1 MEKRDFHEL
10 HGKAELVHSMQASA
24 TMHWSCNQCNDLG
37 LLALLEKPFEV
48 GAEKMRMS
56 SSYIDTGHAHI
67 YSVKVERDNKD
78 IFKFQGAG
86 QNINTL
92 AGVVKMIYKRQ
103 CTEDDDC
110 LSFIKNKKTVM
121 HLGDARPM
129 PVMPN
134 LNLTKEGRPPTDM

>member
-1 MEKRDFHEL
+1 MI
-10 HGKAELVHSMQASA
+10 
-24 TMHWSCNQCNDLG
+24 DLG

-78 IFKFQGAG
+78 IFKFQGAD

-103 CTEDDDC
+103 
-110 LSFIKNKKTVM
+110 L
-121 HLGDARPM
+121 
-129 PVMPN
+129 
-134 LNLTKEGRPPTDM
+134 

>member
-1 MEKRDFHEL
+1 MTK
-10 HGKAELVHSMQASA
+10 A

-48 GAEKMRMS
+48 GAEKMHMS

-78 IFKFQGAG
+78 IFKFQGVN

-103 CTEDDDC
+103 CTVDDDC
-110 LSFIKNKKTVM
+110 LSFISNKKTVV
-121 HLGDARPM
+121 HLGGAQPM
-129 PVMPN
+129 PAIPN
-134 LNLTKEGRPPTDM
+134 LNLAKGGRPPTDM